1 MIEPIMQMLLHYMDV
16 LFKELKKIYINK
28 WKKFRQFIGFWVTQ
42 FFAIIIFDNII
53 CISFISNI

>member
-1 MIEPIMQMLLHYMDV
+1 MQMLLHYMDV